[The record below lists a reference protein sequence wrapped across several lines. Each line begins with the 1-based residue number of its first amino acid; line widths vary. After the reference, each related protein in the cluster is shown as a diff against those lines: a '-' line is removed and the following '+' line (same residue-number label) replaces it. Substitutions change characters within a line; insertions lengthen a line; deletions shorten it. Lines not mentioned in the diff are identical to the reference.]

1 MNTFN
6 TINPAT
12 EEQLNSYEFYNDS
25 KISHII
31 DNAYR
36 SWENWKET
44 SFAERSVLFQ
54 RLKTLLEKEKVALAK
69 EITTEM
75 GKPLAQ
81 SIAEIEKCAWVCEY
95 YATNA
100 EAFLQKEMIQS
111 DASKSYVRYE
121 SLGVVLAVMPWN
133 FPYWQVFRFAAPA
146 LMAGNA
152 CLLKHSP
159 NTTGCALSMQRI
171 FEEAG
176 FPQYLF
182 NTIIVDIPQIE
193 GIVANNKLAAVTLTG
208 STRAGKSLAA
218 LAGKYLK
225 KTVLE
230 LGGSDP
236 YLILED
242 ADIDLAAETCVTG
255 RLINS
260 GQSCIAAK
268 RFIVHDAV
276 KKPFI
281 EKVKGLME
289 TKIMGE
295 PMAEGTDIGPMARK
309 DLRDQLSEQVEQSVK
324 NGAEILTG
332 GYIPDQ
338 QGYFYPPTVLVNV
351 KPGMPA
357 YDEELFGPVASI
369 ITVKDGEEALE
380 VANDTIYGLGSAIF
394 SKDIVKAEIMAT
406 KLQSGSTFIN
416 AFVKSDPR
424 LPFGGIKESGYGR
437 ELSYIGIKEFV
448 NAKTVYIK

>member
-1 MNTFN
+1 MNTFE

-12 EEQLNSYEFYNDS
+12 EEQLNTYEYYQDS
-25 KISHII
+25 KISHTI
-31 DNAYR
+31 DHAHHC
-36 SWENWKET
+36 WLEWKET
-44 SFAERSVLFQ
+44 SFPERSVLF
-54 RLKTLLEKEKVALAK
+54 RKLKDLLEKKKDQLAE
-69 EITTEM
+69 EITLEM
-75 GKPLAQ
+75 GKPLDQ
-81 SIAEIEKCAWVCEY
+81 SVAEIEKCAWVCEY

-100 EAFLQKEMIQS
+100 EAFLQKEVIKS
-111 DASKSYVRYE
+111 DASKSYVRYDP
-121 SLGVVLAVMPWN
+121 LGVVLAVMPWN

-152 CLLKHSP
+152 CILKHSP
-159 NTTGCALSMQRI
+159 NTTACALSIQRI

-176 FPQYLF
+176 FPIYLF
-182 NTIIVDIPQIE
+182 NTIIADIPQIE
-193 GIVANNKLAAVTLTG
+193 PIVANKKIAAVTLTG

-236 YLILED
+236 YLILAD
-242 ADIDLAAETCVTG
+242 ADLNLAAETCVTG

-268 RFIVHDAV
+268 RFIVVSAI
-276 KKPFI
+276 KKPFV
-281 EKVKGLME
+281 EKVKKLME
-289 TKIMGE
+289 AKVIGNPTADE
-295 PMAEGTDIGPMARK
+295 TDIGPMARK
-309 DLRDQLSEQVEQSVK
+309 DLMQLLADQVDQSVK
-324 NGAEILTG
+324 EGAEIVLG
-332 GYIPDQ
+332 GKIDQ
-338 QGYFYPPTVLVNV
+338 GRGYYYPPTILDNV

-369 ITVKDGEEALE
+369 IEVKDDEEAIK

-394 SKDIVKAEIMAT
+394 TRDLAKAEIIAS
-406 KLQSGSTFIN
+406 KIQAGSTFIN

-437 ELSYIGIKEFV
+437 ELSFIGIKEFV
-448 NAKTVYIK
+448 NAKTVYIR

>member
-1 MNTFN
+1 MNTFE

-12 EEQLNSYEFYNDS
+12 EEQLNTYEYYQDS
-25 KISHII
+25 KISHTI
-31 DNAYR
+31 DHAHHC
-36 SWENWKET
+36 WLEWKET
-44 SFAERSVLFQ
+44 SFTERSVLF
-54 RLKTLLEKEKVALAK
+54 RKLKDLLEKKKDQLAE
-69 EITTEM
+69 EITLEM
-75 GKPLAQ
+75 GKPLDQ
-81 SIAEIEKCAWVCEY
+81 SVAEIEKCAWVCEY

-100 EAFLQKEMIQS
+100 EAFLQKEVIKS
-111 DASKSYVRYE
+111 DASKSYVRYDP
-121 SLGVVLAVMPWN
+121 LGVVLAVMPWN

-152 CLLKHSP
+152 CILKHSP
-159 NTTGCALSMQRI
+159 NTTACALSIQRI

-176 FPQYLF
+176 FPIYLF
-182 NTIIVDIPQIE
+182 NTIIADIPQIE
-193 GIVANNKLAAVTLTG
+193 PIVANKKIAAVTLTG

-236 YLILED
+236 YLILAD
-242 ADIDLAAETCVTG
+242 ADLNLAAETCVTG

-268 RFIVHDAV
+268 RFIVVSAI
-276 KKPFI
+276 KKPFV
-281 EKVKGLME
+281 EKVKKLME
-289 TKIMGE
+289 AKVIGNPTADE
-295 PMAEGTDIGPMARK
+295 TDIGPMARK
-309 DLRDQLSEQVEQSVK
+309 DLMQLLADQVDQSVK
-324 NGAEILTG
+324 EGAEIVLG
-332 GYIPDQ
+332 GKIDQ
-338 QGYFYPPTVLVNV
+338 GRGYYYPPTILAHV

-369 ITVKDGEEALE
+369 IEVKDDEEAIK

-394 SKDIVKAEIMAT
+394 TRDLAKAEIMAS
-406 KLQSGSTFIN
+406 KIQAGSTFIN

-437 ELSYIGIKEFV
+437 ELSFIGIKEFV
-448 NAKTVYIK
+448 NAKTVYIR

>member
-1 MNTFN
+1 MNTFE

-12 EEQLNSYEFYNDS
+12 EEQLNTYEFYDDA
-25 KISHII
+25 KISHTI
-31 DNAYR
+31 DHAHQCWLR
-36 SWENWKET
+36 WKET
-44 SFAERSVLFQ
+44 TFAERSALFIK
-54 RLKTLLEKEKVALAK
+54 LKQLLEKEKELLAK
-69 EITTEM
+69 EITAEM
-75 GKPLAQ
+75 GKPLTQ
-81 SIAEIEKCAWVCEY
+81 SEAEIEKCAWVCEY

-100 EAFLQKEMIQS
+100 EAFLQNEVIKS
-111 DASKSYVRYE
+111 DATKSYVRYDP
-121 SLGVVLAVMPWN
+121 LGVVLAVMPWN

-159 NTTGCALSMQRI
+159 NTTACALSMQRI

-176 FPQYLF
+176 FPKYLF
-182 NTIIVDIPQIE
+182 NTVIADIPQIE
-193 GIVANNKLAAVTLTG
+193 PIVANKKVAAVTLTG

-225 KTVLE
+225 KAVLE

-236 YLILED
+236 YLILAD
-242 ADIDLAAETCVTG
+242 ADIDLAAQTCVTG

-268 RFIVHDAV
+268 RFIVLSSV
-276 KKPFI
+276 KNAFVD
-281 EKVKGLME
+281 KVKQLME
-289 TKIMGE
+289 TKAVGD
-295 PMAEGTDIGPMARK
+295 PTAEETDIGPMARK
-309 DLRDQLSEQVEQSVK
+309 DLMETLADQVDQSVK
-324 NGAEILTG
+324 KGAKIILGGKIDQGQGFYYSPTILT
-332 GYIPDQ
+332 D
-338 QGYFYPPTVLVNV
+338 V

-369 ITVKDGEEALE
+369 IEVNDEEEAIK
-380 VANDTIYGLGSAIF
+380 VANDTIYGLGSAVF
-394 SKDIVKAEIMAT
+394 TRDLAKAEIIAS
-406 KLQSGSTFIN
+406 KLQSGSTFVN

-437 ELSYIGIKEFV
+437 ELSFIGIKEFV
-448 NAKTVYIK
+448 NVKTVYIK

>member
-1 MNTFN
+1 MNTFE

-12 EEQLNSYEFYNDS
+12 EERLNTYEFYDDS
-25 KISHII
+25 KISYTI
-31 DNAYR
+31 DQAYQCWLR
-36 SWENWKET
+36 WKET
-44 SFAERSVLFQ
+44 TFAERSALFIK
-54 RLKTLLEKEKVALAK
+54 LKQLLEKEKELLAK
-69 EITTEM
+69 EITAEM
-75 GKPLAQ
+75 GKPLTQ
-81 SIAEIEKCAWVCEY
+81 SEAEIEKCAWVCEY

-100 EAFLQKEMIQS
+100 EAFLQNEVIKS
-111 DASKSYVRYE
+111 DATKSYVRYDP
-121 SLGVVLAVMPWN
+121 LGVVLAVMPWN

-159 NTTGCALSMQRI
+159 NTTACALSMQRI
-171 FEEAG
+171 FGEAG
-176 FPQYLF
+176 FPKYLF
-182 NTIIVDIPQIE
+182 NTIIADIPQIE
-193 GIVANNKLAAVTLTG
+193 PIVANKKVAAVTLTG

-225 KTVLE
+225 KAVLE

-236 YLILED
+236 YLILAD
-242 ADIDLAAETCVTG
+242 ADIDLAAQTCVTG

-268 RFIVHDAV
+268 RFIVLSSV
-276 KKPFI
+276 KNVFVD
-281 EKVKGLME
+281 KVKQLME
-289 TKIMGE
+289 TKAVGD
-295 PMAEGTDIGPMARK
+295 PTAEETDIGPMARK
-309 DLRDQLSEQVEQSVK
+309 DLMETLADQVDQSVK
-324 NGAEILTG
+324 KGAKIILGGKIDQGQGFYYSPTILT
-332 GYIPDQ
+332 D
-338 QGYFYPPTVLVNV
+338 V

-369 ITVKDGEEALE
+369 IEVNDEEEAIK
-380 VANDTIYGLGSAIF
+380 VANDTIYGLGSAVF
-394 SKDIVKAEIMAT
+394 TRDLAKAEIIAS

-437 ELSYIGIKEFV
+437 ELSFIGIKEFV
-448 NAKTVYIK
+448 NVKTVYIK